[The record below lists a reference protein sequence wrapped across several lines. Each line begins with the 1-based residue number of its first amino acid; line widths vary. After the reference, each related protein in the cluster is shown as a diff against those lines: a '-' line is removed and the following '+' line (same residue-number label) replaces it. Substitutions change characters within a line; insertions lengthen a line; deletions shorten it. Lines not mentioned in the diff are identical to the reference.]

1 MKTLLLTLTL
11 SSSVFF
17 GFRNPSETPAF
28 MDFLMEY
35 VDLKY
40 PTQQFESFVYVGIQR
55 QKLYYIEK
63 NKVLAEYTVSTSK
76 HGFGNVA
83 NSFRTPDGLH
93 TIFEKIGDNQPMGT
107 IFTNRVSTGKI
118 ADIEKKPIS
127 SGRDEITSRI
137 ITLIGEEPGI
147 NKGGS
152 VDSYARCI
160 YIHGTPEEGL
170 LGQPASHGCIRM
182 SNEDVIDFYGK
193 IKPGTKVLILNN

>member
-1 MKTLLLTLTL
+1 
-11 SSSVFF
+11 
-17 GFRNPSETPAF
+17 